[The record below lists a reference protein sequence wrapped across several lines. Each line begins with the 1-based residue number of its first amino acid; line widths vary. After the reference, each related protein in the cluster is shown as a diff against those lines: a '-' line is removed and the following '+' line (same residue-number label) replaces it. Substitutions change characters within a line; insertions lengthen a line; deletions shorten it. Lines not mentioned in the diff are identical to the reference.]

1 MKITFKHLVSFF
13 NQHPSI
19 GEVSDKLFQL
29 GHEHEIINN
38 KIFDLE
44 LTPNR
49 GDCFSVLGLAR
60 DLGSF
65 YEFNDNL
72 PLYKESI
79 DELQIEFENKSEA
92 LCPKISF
99 LEIEIEK
106 IPEEYDE
113 DLSSYFRDLEINRNN
128 FFTDISNYISYEMG
142 QPTHCFDR
150 SKVNKKLVFEEKEC
164 DEDFS
169 TLLDSK
175 IKLQGR
181 NGVFLLDKDIIS
193 LAGIMGG
200 KSTSC
205 TPKTKQVLVE
215 CAFFEPELVIGK
227 SIKYNLNSD
236 SAHKFERGVD
246 PSIQE
251 KVLRRFIKLVSDH
264 AKINKL
270 RMISYGSNEQTR
282 IIEKDFDK
290 INSVLG
296 TNFTEGKIKETL
308 EKIGFVVGE
317 TIQIPHHRHD
327 INSQND
333 LAEEVARVV
342 GYDNLPSSQIDISS
356 AKLIP
361 EDPSLLSI
369 REGLLNHGFSEVINF
384 PFVSLEEEFSVSIDN
399 PLDSNKCFMRTN
411 LKSSLLENLLY
422 NERRQKDS
430 IKLFEFSKIYSNQD
444 EQNDIYKIGIIASGR
459 RGHNYLDFSKN
470 IDKKYLDEIFSC
482 YFDPENIIELSR
494 DDLDTKN
501 KSKIFYIEIELKD
514 ISAFQESDL
523 SFSFKDADFPKYI
536 PISEYPSSIR
546 DISFLIEEKNSDAL
560 VFDQL
565 EITRNPNLKKSFIFD
580 HYFNEDSGV
589 LKIGCRFVFQSNQKT
604 LSDQDISESMQ
615 NILKPF
621 LDIDGVSVPGME

>member
-1 MKITFKHLVSFF
+1 MKIAFKHLVSFF

-113 DLSSYFRDLEINRNN
+113 DLSLYFRDLGINRNN

-175 IKLQGR
+175 IKLQGS

-356 AKLIP
+356 AKLIS

-369 REGLLNHGFSEVINF
+369 REGLLKHGFSEVINF

-580 HYFNEDSGV
+580 HYFNKDSGV

>member
-1 MKITFKHLVSFF
+1 MKIAFKHLVSFF

-175 IKLQGR
+175 IKLQGS

-296 TNFTEGKIKETL
+296 TNFIEGKIKETL
-308 EKIGFVVGE
+308 ETIGFVVGE

-546 DISFLIEEKNSDAL
+546 DISFLIEEKNADAL

-565 EITRNPNLKKSFIFD
+565 EVTRNPNLKKSFIFD
-580 HYFNEDSGV
+580 HYFNKDSGV

>member
-175 IKLQGR
+175 IKLQGS